1 MSFNLK
7 LENNAPSFFPN
18 LEMQAKQ
25 STWHSLVHLETAESG
40 GCVDGEPG
48 PMSSPSNRTAP
59 VGAGQN
65 PSPILCDGRRRI
77 FGAVGLS
84 LVGCVRPASG
94 RGSHPPP
101 FARLPGAVCGGG
113 NGLTGHHAGQTA
125 GHVRKEASVSRRDR
139 AGSCVVV
146 GGGRMETPAAGRC
159 DAGKEGKRGW
169 HQTSRADLKRP
180 SEKQK
185 EAFKLH

>member
-40 GCVDGEPG
+40 GCVDGKPG

-94 RGSHPPP
+94 RGSHPPLCP
-101 FARLPGAVCGGG
+101 AARRGLRRWQRTHRTPCGSDCGSRPEGGQRLEEGPGRVLCGGG
-113 NGLTGHHAGQTA
+113 GWEDG
-125 GHVRKEASVSRRDR
+125 
-139 AGSCVVV
+139 
-146 GGGRMETPAAGRC
+146 
-159 DAGKEGKRGW
+159 DAGCRAMRCGERG
-169 HQTSRADLKRP
+169 
-180 SEKQK
+180 EKGLAPN
-185 EAFKLH
+185 EPG